1 MKITNLNIGMRLGLA
16 FALVVVLMIG
26 TASVAIRNLDSANA
40 KMDQIVTDRY
50 AQIALINQIKNNG
63 YKGNAT
69 LSNILLAST
78 PENAKKYMDEYVVIR
93 KTNADAYAQLEKLLN
108 SPESKELYKTQL
120 QARSAYG
127 VSVRKFFD
135 LMSAG
140 KQQDARDIY
149 QGDMV
154 RLQVEYYV
162 WVDKMVD
169 YLAHRMSSDVKTAAQ
184 DAWNAKIQMI
194 VLSTVAALLAVVTGI
209 FITRTITRP
218 INRAVVLAEAVA
230 DGNLTHRLEIDSKDE
245 IGRLLQAL
253 QSMMENLNGIV
264 GRVRAGTTTIDM
276 ASREVAQGNMDL
288 SSRTEQQASS
298 LEETA
303 SAMEQLTSAVKQN
316 AENAH
321 EANQL
326 AKSASDIAVQGGAAV
341 EKVVDTMSL
350 IDTSSKKIVEII
362 SVIDGIAFQTNILAL
377 NAAVEA
383 ARAGEHGRGFAVVAS
398 EVRSLAQRSAVA
410 AKEIKVLID
419 DSVTQVGVGSK
430 MVVQAGQTIND
441 VVTSIKHVT
450 DIVSEISTSSREQ
463 SDGIEQV
470 NLAITQMDQVTQENA
485 ALVEQSAA
493 AAQAMQNQ
501 AGQLSELMGTF
512 KLDDD
517 AHQVVKGTRRHD
529 PDQDRRIVDIAP
541 VPPGLGNREYRSIA
555 S

>member
-1 MKITNLNIGMRLGLA
+1 MKITNLKIGMRLGLA
-16 FALVVVLMIG
+16 FALVIVLLVG
-26 TASVAIRNLDSANA
+26 TASVAIRNLDSTNA

-93 KTNADAYAQLEKLLN
+93 KANADAYASLEKRLS
-108 SPESKELYKTQL
+108 SPESKDLYKTQM

-127 VSVRKFFD
+127 VSVRQFFD

-140 KQQDARDIY
+140 KQQEARDIY

-154 RLQVEYYV
+154 KLQVEYYV
-162 WVDKMVD
+162 WVDKMVA
-169 YLAHRMSSDVKTAAQ
+169 YLADRMASDVKVAAQ
-184 DAWNAKIQMI
+184 DAWNAKMQMI
-194 VLSTVAALLAVVTGI
+194 VLSMVAALMAVVTGI
-209 FITRTITRP
+209 FITRTITGP

-230 DGNLTHRLEIDSKDE
+230 GGNLTHRLDIDSKDE

-253 QSMMENLNGIV
+253 QSMIENLHGIV
-264 GRVRAGTTTIDM
+264 GRVRGGTTTIDS

-316 AENAH
+316 AENAQ

-326 AKSASDIAVQGGAAV
+326 ARSASDIAVQGGEAV
-341 EKVVDTMSL
+341 EKVVTTMSS

-419 DSVTQVGVGSK
+419 DSVSQVGIGSK
-430 MVVQAGQTIND
+430 MVVQAGQTIHD

-463 SDGIEQV
+463 SDGIEQI

-501 AGQLSELMGTF
+501 AAQLSDLMGTF
-512 KLDDD
+512 KLDDTHPV
-517 AHQVVKGTRRHD
+517 ATVKPGK
-529 PDQDRRIVDIAP
+529 PNQPRRIVDIAP
-541 VPPGLGNREYRSIA
+541 ASPALGKREYRSIA
-555 S
+555 